1 MRRLLQVWVIMC
13 GDILENMFENL
24 VVYVW
29 QNPLDDDDCGAI
41 LIAVKDFG
49 YVQSLSE
56 NISSRERLAKSFD
69 DLCGIL
75 CSDEVTY
82 YNISDSMHYYQY
94 TE

>member
-1 MRRLLQVWVIMC
+1 MC

-24 VVYVW
+24 VIYVW

-41 LIAVKDFG
+41 LIAAKDFNH
-49 YVQSLSE
+49 VQNFSE
-56 NISSRERLAKSFD
+56 NVSRYSRDAKSFNE
-69 DLCGIL
+69 LCDIL
-75 CSDEVTY
+75 RSDNISY